1 MPKTLGMA
9 MSLNPLPDADQQL
22 ISDWIT
28 AGALP

>member
-1 MPKTLGMA
+1 
-9 MSLNPLPDADQQL
+9 MSLNPLSDADQQL